1 MQRWLSVAAAV
12 VALLS
17 GATRTIDAQG
27 LTTGAVSGL
36 VTDETSKP
44 LEGVQIEI
52 RNVETGY
59 RLGIVTRANGRYNAQ
74 GLAIGRYTVVAR
86 QLGFAPQTSENVSV
100 SLGGNI
106 VINFQLKQAATQLQG
121 VTISADASG
130 ADFSPSRQGVATVV
144 GDTLLRRLPTL
155 QRDYTDL
162 VKLTPQVVRPAD
174 GGGASAGGVYNRY
187 NNYTVDGVNQ
197 NDRFNLASSGGQPG
211 GATGGRIMSIEAVK
225 EFQVLMSPTDVR
237 YGNFAGMLVNAV
249 TRSGTNT
256 WTGGAT
262 YTFRTPYM
270 AADQPFIRN
279 ADFDVKQYGF
289 SLGGP
294 IIKDKLHFFV
304 APEFQERSDPSSG
317 PAAAGNQVGDV
328 SLDSIA
334 RIAQIMQGRGVDVGS
349 AGFYRRG
356 NPLMNLFG
364 RLDYQI
370 NPANRLAFRQLYNTA
385 EQDEFSRNTNAFNT
399 NIAQQ
404 NSGIRLTSN
413 AFSRKN
419 TNISSALQL
428 YTNSSRGFNNEL
440 SVGFNTVE
448 DERILPVN
456 TPEIAVAVTP
466 IGGTSA
472 NRAVTFGSERFS
484 PGNMLKQ
491 RIFEISD
498 NLTMPF
504 GAHTLTAG
512 GRFERSYTYNYFLSG
527 AANGAYNFANIADLA
542 AGRPS
547 GFLFSYA
554 NGGDIA
560 AEFNA
565 QQASAYLQDQWTMT
579 QNFTLTYG
587 IRADLPSFIDTPVL
601 NNDLLTRSTA
611 AGRAIRTD
619 WKPKAQVL
627 WSPRVGFN
635 WNVDGTSNTQVR
647 GNVGLYTAPVP
658 LIMVG
663 NAYSNTG
670 LGGVNVSCT
679 GTGVPAF
686 VTDIA
691 SLPRSCAGSPEPVP
705 GAAGT
710 IGVNVTDP
718 NFKMPQNFTGSF
730 GLDRKLPWGTTFT
743 FEGLYRRAVN
753 GMFIEDINFR
763 EFDGAPTRTDLGR
776 VQYATAITTNAT
788 GTVTVDNA
796 ARRRVITTGS
806 NNVAFSEGAIYLTN
820 QSKDYSYS
828 LSGQLKKRFSSAFEV
843 TTAYTY
849 MQAKDVQSLT
859 SDRAISNYRNGRQ
872 HAGLI
877 SDKNDVQTSYFERPH
892 RIVAYGTYTA
902 PWKNNQTDVTF
913 YFEGMSGTPVTYT
926 VNSDVNGDGVVG
938 NDPIYVP
945 RNAADASEVRIGT
958 GSGSAFAVNATAGAD
973 YERFIAAQECLV
985 SQRGQ
990 IMQRNSCRSPWQNR
1004 FDLSLR
1010 QSLPRVRGQNLTLQ
1024 LDVIN
1029 FANLVNRNWGRIAL
1043 PNLSPNFPQQN
1054 ILTLRQRPTGAA
1066 VVDEKANGYEFDSR
1080 LRTGKIMQQ
1089 NPNQTRDFYQL
1100 QLTLRYSF

>member
-1 MQRWLSVAAAV
+1 MRIQRLIGLVLGAAILFGDPSSAM
-12 VALLS
+12 
-17 GATRTIDAQG
+17 AQG
-27 LTTGAVSGL
+27 LTTGAISGL
-36 VTDETSKP
+36 VTDDANKP
-44 LEGVQIEI
+44 LEGVQIEL

-59 RLGIVTRANGRYNAQ
+59 RQGILTRANGRYNALS
-74 GLAIGRYTVVAR
+74 LAVGTYTVTAR
-86 QLGFAPQTSENVSV
+86 LLGYAPQTRENVV
-100 SLGGNI
+100 VTLGGNT
-106 VINFQLKQAATQLQG
+106 VASFQLKQAAAQIQG
-121 VTISADASG
+121 VTISADAAG
-130 ADFSPSRQGVATVV
+130 AEFSPARQGVATVV

-155 QRDYTDL
+155 QRDFTDL
-162 VKLTPQVVRPAD
+162 VKLTPQVTRPTD
-174 GGGASAGGVYNRY
+174 GGPSAGGVYNRY

-197 NDRFNLASSGGQPG
+197 NDRFNLSSSGGQPG
-211 GATGGRIMSIEAVK
+211 GATGGRIMSLEAVK

-237 YGNFAGMLVNAV
+237 YGNFAGMLINAV

-262 YTFRTPYM
+262 YTFRTPGM

-304 APEFQERSDPSSG
+304 APEFQERSDPASG
-317 PAAAGNQVGDV
+317 PAAADGRVGDV
-328 SLDSIA
+328 ALDTIA
-334 RIAQIMQGRGVDVGS
+334 RIAQIMQSRGVDVGS
-349 AGFYRRG
+349 AGFFRRN
-356 NPLMNLFG
+356 NPLTNLFG

-370 NPANRLAFRQLYNTA
+370 NGSNRLAFRQLYNTA

-419 TNISSALQL
+419 TNVSSALQL
-428 YTNSSRGFNNEL
+428 YTNSARGWNNEL
-440 SVGFNTVE
+440 SIGYNTVE
-448 DERILPVN
+448 DERILPLN

-484 PGNMLKQ
+484 PGNLLKQ

-498 NLTMPF
+498 NLTIPM
-504 GAHTLTAG
+504 GAHTFTAG
-512 GRFERSYTYNYFLSG
+512 ARFERSYTYNYFLSG
-527 AANGAYNFANIADLA
+527 AANGAYSFANIADLA

-565 QQASAYLQDQWTMT
+565 QQASLYAQDQWNYTP
-579 QNFTLTYG
+579 NLTLTYG
-587 IRADLPSFIDTPVL
+587 IRADIPSFLDTPVL
-601 NNDLLTRSTA
+601 NQDLLTRSTA
-611 AGRAIRTD
+611 AGRPIRTD
-619 WKPKAQVL
+619 WKPETQIL

-635 WNVDGTSNTQVR
+635 YNVKGESRTQFR
-647 GNVGLYTAPVP
+647 GNVGIYTAPVP

-663 NAYSNTG
+663 NGYSNTG
-670 LGGVNVSCT
+670 LGGVNVACT
-679 GTGVPAF
+679 GAAVPAF
-686 VTDIA
+686 TTNVA
-691 SLPRSCAGSPEPVP
+691 ELPRSCAGQNPPTP

-710 IGVNVTDP
+710 VGVNVTDP
-718 NFKMPQNFTGSF
+718 NFKMPQNFTGSLGF
-730 GLDRKLPWGTTFT
+730 DHRLPGDVTFT

-753 GMFIEDINFR
+753 GMFIQDINFR
-763 EFDGAPTRTDLGR
+763 DFDGAPVVTNNGR
-776 VQYATAITTNAT
+776 VQYADAITTNAT
-788 GTVTVDNA
+788 GSVTVNNTS
-796 ARRRVITTGS
+796 RRLVTTTGA
-806 NNVAFSEGAIYLTN
+806 NNVAFNEGAVYLTN

-828 LSGQLKKRFSSAFEV
+828 LSGQLRKRFSSAFEA
-843 TTAYTY
+843 TTAYTF

-902 PWKNNQTDVTF
+902 PWKSFQTDVSF
-913 YFEGMSGTPVTYT
+913 YYEGMSGTPVTYT
-926 VNSDVNGDGVVG
+926 VNSDVNGDAVIG
-938 NDPIYVP
+938 NDPIYIP
-945 RNAADASEVRIGT
+945 RNAADANEMRIGT
-958 GSGSAFAVNATAGAD
+958 GAGNAFAVNSAAAAD
-973 YERFIAAQECLV
+973 FERFIATQDCLN

-990 IMQRNSCRSPWQNR
+990 IMERNSCRSPWQNR
-1004 FDLSLR
+1004 FDLSVR
-1010 QSLPRVRGQNLTLQ
+1010 QSLPRVRGQSLTVQ
-1024 LDVIN
+1024 LDIIN
-1029 FANLVNRNWGRIAL
+1029 FANLLNKNWGNIAL

-1066 VVDEKANGYEFDSR
+1066 VTDERANGYEFDSR
-1080 LRTGKIMQQ
+1080 LRTGAAMQR
-1089 NPNQTRDFYQL
+1089 NPNQTRDFYQM
-1100 QLTLRYSF
+1100 QLTLRYAF